1 MSFINNWL
9 RSDIKAIN
17 AYHVPPANNM
27 IKLDAMESPFA
38 LPDELVG
45 QYLAYL
51 ADSELNR
58 YPSPGADDL
67 NQTLRGLMDI
77 PEEFGVLLG
86 NGSDELI
93 QLLALACET
102 NDTILSVEPS
112 FVMYDMIAKFTRLN
126 YKGVAL
132 TQDYQLDLALMLKE
146 VQTHNP
152 KLIFIAYP
160 NNPTGN
166 TFDRKSI
173 EEIISSTD
181 AMVVLDEAYYA
192 YAGDS
197 FLMDIA
203 KYPNLVVLRTVSKIG
218 FAGLRL
224 GLLIGSKQT
233 VAELDKLR
241 LPYNINTLT
250 QVSANFLLKEKS
262 EIEKNAKII
271 IEQRQVLLDEL
282 NSVSGLI
289 VYPSQA
295 NFILLKAPKAQALF
309 DYLKDNGVLIKNL
322 SSAPKLTDCLRV
334 TVGDDFQN
342 QQFIRIVKKF
352 YALDSQ
358 GDAND

>member
-9 RSDIKAIN
+9 RSDIQSIN
-17 AYHVPPANNM
+17 AYHVPSSDNM

-38 LPDELVG
+38 LPDDLVG

-58 YPSPGADDL
+58 YPSSGAGDL
-67 NQTLRGLMDI
+67 NQTLRELMDI
-77 PEEFGVLLG
+77 PKEFGVLLG

-102 NDTILSVEPS
+102 NDTILSVDPS

-126 YKGVAL
+126 YQGVAL
-132 TQDYQLDLALMLKE
+132 TQDYQLDLELMLQAIKK
-146 VQTHNP
+146 HNP

-166 TFDRKSI
+166 TFDRASI
-173 EEIISSTD
+173 ERIISSTN

-192 YAGDS
+192 YASDS
-197 FLMDIA
+197 FLGDIT
-203 KYPNLVVLRTVSKIG
+203 KYENLVVLRTVSKIG
-218 FAGLRL
+218 FAGIRL
-224 GLLIGSKQT
+224 GLLIGSGQT

-250 QVSANFLLKEKS
+250 QISANFLLKERA
-262 EIEKNAKII
+262 EIEKNAAII
-271 IEQRQVLLDEL
+271 IEQRSILLKALTAVE
-282 NSVSGLI
+282 GLV

-295 NFILLKAPKAQALF
+295 NFILFKAPKTQALF
-309 DYLKDNGVLIKNL
+309 DFLKTNGILIKNL
-322 SSAPKLTDCLRV
+322 SSAPKLTNCLRV
-334 TVGDDFQN
+334 TVGDSTQN
-342 QQFIRIVKKF
+342 QQFMKIVKKF
-352 YALDSQ
+352 YDQ
-358 GDAND
+358 